1 MGDEKL
7 SCDVIFCPEVSGDTY
22 EVSQLYDYTRF
33 SLMKVFRA
41 NVIKIQISYFHN
53 VGSKKRH

>member
-22 EVSQLYDYTRF
+22 EVSQVSEQGTTNRLVPGLGPMRGTL
-33 SLMKVFRA
+33 S
-41 NVIKIQISYFHN
+41 NSYN
-53 VGSKKRH
+53 QLVTCI

>member
-22 EVSQLYDYTRF
+22 EVSHIHTK
-33 SLMKVFRA
+33 KVPGPTCPW
-41 NVIKIQISYFHN
+41 IPLSE
-53 VGSKKRH
+53 

>member
-22 EVSQLYDYTRF
+22 EVSWIYEQGTTNGLVCGLVPMRGTLSISNKQLVTC
-33 SLMKVFRA
+33 
-41 NVIKIQISYFHN
+41 I
-53 VGSKKRH
+53 

>member
-22 EVSQLYDYTRF
+22 EVSHIYDYTRF
-33 SLMKVFRA
+33 SLMERPVFRA
-41 NVIKIQISYFHN
+41 NVIKVRISYFDN
-53 VGSKKRH
+53 VGSKN

>member
-22 EVSQLYDYTRF
+22 EVSWVYEHHKPI
-33 SLMKVFRA
+33 SLRTSSHA
-41 NVIKIQISYFHN
+41 WNPGY
-53 VGSKKRH
+53 

>member
-22 EVSQLYDYTRF
+22 EVR
-33 SLMKVFRA
+33 
-41 NVIKIQISYFHN
+41 QINDQSKCSYKLDKPTY
-53 VGSKKRH
+53 V